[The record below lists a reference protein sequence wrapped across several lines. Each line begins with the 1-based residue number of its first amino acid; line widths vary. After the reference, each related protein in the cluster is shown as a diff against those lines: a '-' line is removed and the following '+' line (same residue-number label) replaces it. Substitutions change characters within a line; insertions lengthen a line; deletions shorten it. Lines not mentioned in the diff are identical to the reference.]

1 MHRSHIPFRV
11 SHNRYS
17 AKNNARAKNFICQAP
32 QAKHVSLVG
41 DFNDWDP
48 QAHPLRQH
56 ADGAW
61 HIQVQL
67 NHGHHHY
74 CFMVDGKRTLD
85 PKAQGIARD
94 LNGEKVSLLAV
105 S

>member
-17 AKNNARAKNFICQAP
+17 AKNNVRPTNFICNAP
-32 QAKHVSLVG
+32 DARQVSVVG

-48 QAHPLRQH
+48 QANQMKRQP
-56 ADGAW
+56 DGAW
-61 HIQVQL
+61 LLQVQL

-74 CFMVDGKRTLD
+74 CFLVDGKRKLD

-94 LNGEKVSLLAV
+94 LKGEKVSLLAV